1 MNSINNDG
9 TAITNSLKARLSFAD
24 GLRGFAA
31 FWVVLFHLSEGQ
43 HIDHIK
49 NALPSHIFNVVFGY
63 GHLGVAIFFVLSGFV
78 MALTAHK
85 VKFNFTIATKFI
97 LRRLTR
103 LAPPYYFAIAFA
115 LIFIFIKS
123 KALHIDYQFTS
134 ISIITQHLFFVQD
147 YFQTKQINTVFWTLC
162 IEVQFYIVFSMLVWL
177 ADYLSTTYDM
187 IHARSIIIIACCSL
201 ALLWPLKLI
210 STTFWHG
217 GFIGYWYSFLAGVI
231 VCWGWS
237 NKNILLKVATLYCCL
252 LLIIGLITK
261 DSFILVAGLTA
272 STILLASALNKMHR
286 WLNWPILQWLGLVSY
301 SLYLLHNPIT
311 GASIKIA
318 KMAFADGLVSDI
330 FSMCVSIAACLV
342 TACLSYLLVESPCI
356 KWSHLIKLKK

>member
-1 MNSINNDG
+1 MNSINNDC
-9 TAITNSLKARLSFAD
+9 TSITNSLKARLSFAD

-85 VKFNFTIATKFI
+85 VKFNYTIATKFI

-123 KALHIDYQFTS
+123 KALHIDHQATS
-134 ISIITQHLFFVQD
+134 ISSIVQHIFFVQG

-162 IEVQFYIVFSMLVWL
+162 IEVHF
-177 ADYLSTTYDM
+177 
-187 IHARSIIIIACCSL
+187 
-201 ALLWPLKLI
+201 I
-210 STTFWHG
+210 SF
-217 GFIGYWYSFLAGVI
+217 FQ
-231 VCWGWS
+231 C
-237 NKNILLKVATLYCCL
+237 
-252 LLIIGLITK
+252 
-261 DSFILVAGLTA
+261 
-272 STILLASALNKMHR
+272 
-286 WLNWPILQWLGLVSY
+286 
-301 SLYLLHNPIT
+301 
-311 GASIKIA
+311 
-318 KMAFADGLVSDI
+318 
-330 FSMCVSIAACLV
+330 
-342 TACLSYLLVESPCI
+342 
-356 KWSHLIKLKK
+356 